1 MASGADLAELNL
13 LCTAAAMPV
22 ATPVVAPPASAARL
36 LHRAVTTD
44 ATATTRYVCFHF
56 GFAPRSGTRY
66 NQDNVSFT
74 EQGAKAMTTSTVNL
88 VVKVPLAL
96 RRQAKAAAVIR
107 GETVSDVVRQA
118 LAEYVARVEEED
130 DIRFADA
137 VLQRIAE
144 GAPTYDMAEVW
155 EELDRMEEAGELPG

>member
-1 MASGADLAELNL
+1 
-13 LCTAAAMPV
+13 
-22 ATPVVAPPASAARL
+22 
-36 LHRAVTTD
+36 
-44 ATATTRYVCFHF
+44 
-56 GFAPRSGTRY
+56 
-66 NQDNVSFT
+66 
-74 EQGAKAMTTSTVNL
+74 MTTSTVNL

-144 GAPTYDMAEVW
+144 GAPTYDMEEVW
-155 EELDRMEEAGELPG
+155 EELDRLEAAGELPG

>member
-1 MASGADLAELNL
+1 
-13 LCTAAAMPV
+13 
-22 ATPVVAPPASAARL
+22 
-36 LHRAVTTD
+36 
-44 ATATTRYVCFHF
+44 
-56 GFAPRSGTRY
+56 
-66 NQDNVSFT
+66 
-74 EQGAKAMTTSTVNL
+74 MTTSTVNL

>member
-1 MASGADLAELNL
+1 
-13 LCTAAAMPV
+13 
-22 ATPVVAPPASAARL
+22 
-36 LHRAVTTD
+36 
-44 ATATTRYVCFHF
+44 
-56 GFAPRSGTRY
+56 
-66 NQDNVSFT
+66 
-74 EQGAKAMTTSTVNL
+74 MTTNTVNL

-96 RRQAKAAAVIR
+96 RRQVKAAAVIR

-144 GAPTYDMAEVW
+144 GAPTYAMEEVW
-155 EELDRMEEAGELPG
+155 EEMDRMERAGELPG

>member
-1 MASGADLAELNL
+1 
-13 LCTAAAMPV
+13 
-22 ATPVVAPPASAARL
+22 
-36 LHRAVTTD
+36 
-44 ATATTRYVCFHF
+44 
-56 GFAPRSGTRY
+56 
-66 NQDNVSFT
+66 
-74 EQGAKAMTTSTVNL
+74 MTTSTVNL

-144 GAPTYDMAEVW
+144 GAPTYDMEEVW
-155 EELDRMEEAGELPG
+155 EELDRMEAAGELPG